1 MRARSWMITPAG
13 HPDPR
18 SDEKRQLPVS
28 DSVVIVD
35 CAVYE
40 AGERSD
46 VSLEGVKQARDR
58 DDAFVWIGLYEP
70 THDELDAVSGEFDLH
85 ELAVEDA
92 IKAYQRP
99 KLERYGAVSFL
110 VLKTARYIE
119 PDEIEFGEILLF
131 IGDSFVV
138 SVRHGEAVPLHG
150 VRLKLERRPDLLRC
164 GPMTVV
170 HAILDEVVDAY
181 APVMDALDRDIE
193 EVEAEVFSADRQNPA
208 QRIYELKREAI
219 DFARSVTP
227 LVEPIERMTTG
238 TTRVPDELET
248 YFRDVL
254 DHLIR
259 LSQRV
264 EASREVLTSVLQSNL
279 AQVGV
284 RQNEDVR
291 KISAWVAIIA
301 VPTMIAGVY
310 GMNFEHMPEL
320 RWEAGYP
327 LSLGVMVVICLSLWR
342 YFKRVGW
349 L

>member
-1 MRARSWMITPAG
+1 M
-13 HPDPR
+13 
-18 SDEKRQLPVS
+18 
-28 DSVVIVD
+28 IVD

-46 VSLEGVKQARDR
+46 VSLEGAKDARLR

-99 KLERYGAVSFL
+99 KLERYGDVSFL

-131 IGDSFVV
+131 IGGSFVV

-150 VRLKLERRPDLLRC
+150 VRLKVERRPDLLRC
-164 GPMTVV
+164 GPMAVV

-193 EVEAEVFSADRQNPA
+193 EVEGEVFSDKRRNPA
-208 QRIYELKREAI
+208 RRIYELKREAI
-219 DFARSVTP
+219 DFARAVTP

-238 TTRVPDELET
+238 TTRVPDELGT

-254 DHLIR
+254 DHVIR

-264 EASREVLTSVLQSNL
+264 EVSREVLTSVLQANL

-301 VPTMIAGVY
+301 VPTMIAGIY

-327 LSLGVMVVICLSLWR
+327 LVIGVMAVICFGLWR

>member
-1 MRARSWMITPAG
+1 M
-13 HPDPR
+13 
-18 SDEKRQLPVS
+18 
-28 DSVVIVD
+28 IVD

-40 AGERSD
+40 AGKRSD
-46 VSLEGVKQARDR
+46 VALEGVQEACHRDG
-58 DDAFVWIGLYEP
+58 AFVWMSLHEP
-70 THDELDAVSGEFDLH
+70 TREEFDAVSGEFGLH

-99 KLERYGAVSFL
+99 KLERYGDVTLL

-119 PDEIEFGEILLF
+119 PDEIDFGEILLF
-131 IGDSFVV
+131 IGGSFIL
-138 SVRHGEAVPLHG
+138 SVRHGEAVPTAAI
-150 VRLKLERRPDLLRC
+150 RAKLETRPEFLSF
-164 GPMTVV
+164 GPMAVV
-170 HAILDEVVDAY
+170 YAVLDEVVDAY

-193 EVEAEVFSADRQNPA
+193 EVEQAVFALDRQNPA

-219 DFARSVTP
+219 DFARAVTP
-227 LVEPIERMTTG
+227 LVEPVERMTTG
-238 TTRVPDELET
+238 TTRVPDELTT

-259 LSQRV
+259 LSQHI
-264 EASREVLTSVLQSNL
+264 EASRDILTSVLQANL

-301 VPTMIAGVY
+301 VPTMIAGIY

-320 RWEAGYP
+320 KWEAGYP
-327 LSLGVMVVICLSLWR
+327 LVIGAMVVICFSLWR

>member
-1 MRARSWMITPAG
+1 M
-13 HPDPR
+13 
-18 SDEKRQLPVS
+18 
-28 DSVVIVD
+28 IVD
-35 CAVYE
+35 CAVYQ

-46 VSLEGVKQARDR
+46 ISLEGAQEACLRE
-58 DDAFVWIGLYEP
+58 DAFVWIGLHEP
-70 THDELDAVSGEFDLH
+70 THEEFAAVSAEFALH

-92 IKAYQRP
+92 IKAHQRP
-99 KLERYGAVSFL
+99 KLERYGDVDFL
-110 VLKTARYIE
+110 VLKTARYVE
-119 PDEIEFGEILLF
+119 PDRIEFGEILLF
-131 IGDSFVV
+131 IGEGFVV
-138 SVRHGEAVPLHG
+138 SVRHGEAVPLAG
-150 VRLKLERRPDLLRC
+150 VRTKTETRPDLLRC
-164 GPMTVV
+164 GPLAVV

-193 EVEAEVFSADRQNPA
+193 EVEEEVFSDHRRNPA

-219 DFARSVTP
+219 EFARAVTP
-227 LVEPIERMTTG
+227 LVDPVERMTTG
-238 TTRVPDELET
+238 RTRVPEALGT

-259 LSQRV
+259 LSQQV
-264 EASREVLTSVLQSNL
+264 EGSRDLLNSVLQANL

-284 RQNEDVR
+284 RQNEDMR

-301 VPTMIAGVY
+301 VPTMIAGIY

-320 RWEAGYP
+320 QWEAGYP
-327 LSLGVMVVICLSLWR
+327 LVVGVMLVICFSLWR

>member
-1 MRARSWMITPAG
+1 
-13 HPDPR
+13 
-18 SDEKRQLPVS
+18 
-28 DSVVIVD
+28 VIVD

-40 AGERSD
+40 EGRRAD
-46 VSLEGVKQARDR
+46 VSLEGAHEAYVRDG
-58 DDAFVWIGLYEP
+58 AFVWIGLHEP
-70 THDELDAVSGEFDLH
+70 TPEEFDAVSGEFELH

-92 IKAYQRP
+92 IKAHQRP
-99 KLERYGAVSFL
+99 KLERYGDVNFL
-110 VLKTARYIE
+110 VLRTARYVE

-131 IGDSFVV
+131 IGDSFLV
-138 SVRHGEAVPLHG
+138 SVRHGEGVPLHG
-150 VRLKLERRPDLLRC
+150 VRLTMERRPELLRW
-164 GPMTVV
+164 GPMSVV

-181 APVMDALDRDIE
+181 APVMDALERDIE
-193 EVEAEVFSADRQNPA
+193 EVEEEVFSDERRNPA

-219 DFARSVTP
+219 EFARAVTP

-238 TTRVPDELET
+238 RTRVPEALET

-259 LSQRV
+259 ISQHV
-264 EASREVLTSVLQSNL
+264 EASRDLLNSVLQANL

-284 RQNEDVR
+284 RQNEDMR

-301 VPTMIAGVY
+301 VPTMIAGIY

-320 RWEAGYP
+320 EWEAGYP
-327 LSLGVMVVICLSLWR
+327 LVVGVMLVTCFSLWR

>member
-1 MRARSWMITPAG
+1 
-13 HPDPR
+13 
-18 SDEKRQLPVS
+18 
-28 DSVVIVD
+28 VIID

-40 AGERSD
+40 GGKRSD
-46 VSLEGVKQARDR
+46 VSLEGVKEARHR
-58 DDAFVWIGLYEP
+58 DGAFVWIGLYEP
-70 THDELDAVSGEFDLH
+70 TREEFDAVSGEFDLH

-99 KLERYGAVSFL
+99 KLERYGDVAFL

-138 SVRHGEAVPLHG
+138 SVRHGEGVPLHS
-150 VRLKLERRPDLLRC
+150 VRLKMEQRPELLRC
-164 GPMTVV
+164 GPMAVV
-170 HAILDEVVDAY
+170 YAILDEVVDAY

-193 EVEAEVFSADRQNPA
+193 EVEQEVFSDARRNPA

-219 DFARSVTP
+219 DFARAVTP

-238 TTRVPDELET
+238 TTRVPDELGT

-259 LSQRV
+259 VSQRV
-264 EASREVLTSVLQSNL
+264 EASREVLTSVLQANL

-291 KISAWVAIIA
+291 MISAWVAIIA
-301 VPTMIAGVY
+301 VPTMIAGIY
-310 GMNFEHMPEL
+310 GMNFDHMPEL
-320 RWEAGYP
+320 RWGVGYP
-327 LSLGVMVVICLSLWR
+327 GVLALMAVICLGLWR
-342 YFKRVGW
+342 YFKRAGW

>member
-1 MRARSWMITPAG
+1 VT
-13 HPDPR
+13 
-18 SDEKRQLPVS
+18 
-28 DSVVIVD
+28 IVD

-40 AGERSD
+40 QGERSD
-46 VSLEGVKQARDR
+46 VPLEGAQEACLRDG
-58 DDAFVWIGLYEP
+58 AFVWIGLHEP
-70 THDELDAVSGEFDLH
+70 TNDEFEAVSGEFDLH

-99 KLERYGAVSFL
+99 KLERYGDVSFL

-131 IGDSFVV
+131 IGDNFVV
-138 SVRHGEAVPLHG
+138 SVRHGDAVPLHG
-150 VRLKLERRPDLLRC
+150 VRQKVERRPELLRC
-164 GPMTVV
+164 GPTAVV

-181 APVMDALDRDIE
+181 APVAEALDRDIE
-193 EVEAEVFSADRQNPA
+193 EVEQEVFSGDRRNPA

-219 DFARSVTP
+219 DFARAVTP

-238 TTRVPDELET
+238 TTRVPDELVT

-254 DHLIR
+254 DHVIR
-259 LSQRV
+259 LSQQI
-264 EASREVLTSVLQSNL
+264 EAFREVLTSVLQANL

-284 RQNEDVR
+284 RQNEDMR
-291 KISAWVAIIA
+291 KISAWVAIVA
-301 VPTMIAGVY
+301 VPTMIAGIY

-320 RWEAGYP
+320 EWEAGYP
-327 LSLGVMVVICLSLWR
+327 AVVAVMAAICFSLWR